1 MHTFLS
7 PSCLSTHKTKENYNF
22 IPVIILF
29 HYSNSWNN
37 FCIYNF
43 VNFKKKITKL
53 MYQNKYQF
61 QRSVKNYASGTK
73 QPKELLII
81 TLTEI
86 LGKVNVQ
93 GSLCVST

>member
-1 MHTFLS
+1 
-7 PSCLSTHKTKENYNF
+7 
-22 IPVIILF
+22 
-29 HYSNSWNN
+29 
-37 FCIYNF
+37 
-43 VNFKKKITKL
+43 